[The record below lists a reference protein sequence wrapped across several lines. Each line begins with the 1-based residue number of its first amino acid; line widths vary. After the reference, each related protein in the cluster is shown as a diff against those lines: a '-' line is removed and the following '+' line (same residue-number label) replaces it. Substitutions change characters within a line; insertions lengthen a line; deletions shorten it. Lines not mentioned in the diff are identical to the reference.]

1 MRGLWCFMVRAKLT
15 PRFIGPI
22 KITEE
27 RRRIEGIISF
37 LIHPNLGDEI
47 HFKEGRFVTPQNS
60 KF

>member
-1 MRGLWCFMVRAKLT
+1 MVFHGTSQAHT
-15 PRFIGPI
+15 FIGPI